1 MSNSFTDILTAPGV
15 DLTGRSPSNKVVGE
29 IHTLNP
35 PQYFDRHFLVPAKA
49 PFFAEGVEVYKIST
63 NPLTP
68 PLKLDLGVD
77 YFLSHKYAEAS
88 YWLSQ
93 DAPPRSLY
101 ASISF
106 YDQEL
111 VGQFS
116 LTYQTLG
123 GPFALT
129 IEQVSRLLNERLWN
143 PRVTTMEQI
152 TGAFVRFPPTDHP
165 TDANTIEFGFTDVN
179 ARLHAIYEAIMARN
193 SGATY
198 SVTMLENV
206 LAGMRDEINE
216 LKTAINF
223 EANRG

>member
-1 MSNSFTDILTAPGV
+1 
-15 DLTGRSPSNKVVGE
+15 
-29 IHTLNP
+29 
-35 PQYFDRHFLVPAKA
+35 
-49 PFFAEGVEVYKIST
+49 
-63 NPLTP
+63 
-68 PLKLDLGVD
+68 
-77 YFLSHKYAEAS
+77 
-88 YWLSQ
+88 
-93 DAPPRSLY
+93 
-101 ASISF
+101 
-106 YDQEL
+106 
-111 VGQFS
+111 
-116 LTYQTLG
+116 
-123 GPFALT
+123 
-129 IEQVSRLLNERLWN
+129 
-143 PRVTTMEQI
+143 MEQI